1 MSSIKPRGICGDCAK
16 KEYCKDAKRNLEMTD
31 CNEFEKEYY
40 IKREDAQDIID
51 IVLSDYL
58 TDGERTILEDV
69 SAEIGEMP
77 SADVVEVKHGHW
89 ECEEVQ
95 CIFGKKFILTC
106 SECGK
111 SVSVTEEALPEEHY
125 CRSCGARMDGNNE

>member
-1 MSSIKPRGICGDCAK
+1 MSEYIKKEDAITGLKALWDKIHEEDCLIDPDCKYGIDESIKAIN
-16 KEYCKDAKRNLEMTD
+16 NL
-31 CNEFEKEYY
+31 
-40 IKREDAQDIID
+40 
-51 IVLSDYL
+51 
-58 TDGERTILEDV
+58 
-69 SAEIGEMP
+69 P
-77 SADVVEVKHGHW
+77 SADVVEVRHGHW

-125 CRSCGARMDGNNE
+125 CRSCGARMDGDKE

>member
-1 MSSIKPRGICGDCAK
+1 MS
-16 KEYCKDAKRNLEMTD
+16 E
-31 CNEFEKEYY
+31 Y
-40 IKREDAQDIID
+40 IKREDAIKRLCDFSQEGTVPMPYKIWEN
-51 IVLSDYL
+51 VLSS
-58 TDGERTILEDV
+58 V
-69 SAEIGEMP
+69 P
-77 SADVVEVKHGHW
+77 SADVVEVRHGHW

-111 SVSVTEEALPEEHY
+111 SLSVTEEALPEEHY